1 MKTRLAGW
9 FNGWHLLLAVT
20 FLLSFFPLVW
30 MVSTSLKETGQI
42 FSDFLNPIPLPV
54 TMEHFIHVMV
64 STPMTRFIFNSFV
77 VATLATAF
85 QIVTS
90 IIAAYALTQF
100 EFKGRFALF
109 YIIVASMLI
118 PVLVTMLP
126 NYLLLS
132 NWGLLNTYWAII
144 LPQLANGM
152 GVFFL
157 RQSFRTIPKALLESA
172 QVEGANDW
180 QRMWLIVAPA
190 VRPMI
195 VSISIIFFINVW
207 NEYFWPLMVIN
218 DQRMFTIP
226 LALQLF
232 INAEGGTSWGPM
244 MAVATV
250 ASIPPVLAFLVV
262 QKHIIS
268 SFLSTGVK

>member
-1 MKTRLAGW
+1 MRISVNW
-9 FNGWHLLLAVT
+9 WHVLLFIGL
-20 FLLSFFPLVW
+20 FLSFYPLVW

-42 FSDFLNPIPLPV
+42 FSDFLNPIPMPL
-54 TMEHFIHVMV
+54 TFEHYVHAFV
-64 STPMTRFIFNSFV
+64 STPMQLFFFNSLV
-77 VATLATAF
+77 VAVTVTLF
-85 QIVTS
+85 QVFTS
-90 IIAAYALTQF
+90 ILAAFAITQYKF
-100 EFKGRFALF
+100 FGRELLF
-109 YIIVASMLI
+109 YLIVASMLI

-132 NWGLLNTYWAII
+132 NWKLLNTHSAII

-180 QRMWLIVAPA
+180 KRLWLIMVPS

-195 VSISIIFFINVW
+195 VAIGIIFMINVW

-218 DQRMFTIP
+218 DQKMFTIP

-232 INAEGGTSWGPM
+232 INNEGGTSWGPM
-244 MAVATV
+244 MAVATM
-250 ASIPPVLAFLVV
+250 ASIPPVIIFLTM
-262 QKHIIS
+262 QKQIIS
-268 SFLSTGVK
+268 SFLNAGIK

>member
-1 MKTRLAGW
+1 MKIKVNPW
-9 FNGWHLLLAVT
+9 QLLLLLSL
-20 FLLSFFPLVW
+20 LLSFFPLVW
-30 MVSTSLKETGQI
+30 MVSTALKQTDQI

-54 TMEHFIHVMV
+54 TLEHFIHAFN
-64 STPMTRFIFNSFV
+64 SSPLHRFFLNSFV
-77 VATLATAF
+77 VATSVTAF
-85 QIVTS
+85 QVLTS
-90 IIAAYALTQF
+90 IFAAYALTQF
-100 EFKGRFALF
+100 VFKGRQALF
-109 YIIVASMLI
+109 YVIVASMLI

-132 NWGLLNTYWAII
+132 KWGLLNTYFAVI
-144 LPQLANGM
+144 LPQLASGM
-152 GVFFL
+152 GIFFL

-172 QVEGANDW
+172 EVEGATDW
-180 QRMWLIVAPA
+180 QKMWLIVVPA

-195 VSISIIFFINVW
+195 VAIGIILFINVW

-218 DQRMFTIP
+218 KQNMFTIP

-232 INAEGGTSWGPM
+232 INSEGGTSWGPM
-244 MAVATV
+244 MAVATL
-250 ASIPPVLAFLVV
+250 ASIPPIVAFLLV

>member
-1 MKTRLAGW
+1 MKIKL
-9 FNGWHLLLAVT
+9 NLWHLPLLVT
-20 FLLSFFPLVW
+20 LVISFFPLVW
-30 MVSTSLKETGQI
+30 MVSTALKETDQI
-42 FSDFLNPIPLPV
+42 FTDFLNPIPLPL
-54 TMEHFIHVMV
+54 TFEHFHHAI
-64 STPMTRFIFNSFV
+64 STTPMFGFITNSFI
-77 VATLATAF
+77 VALTATIF
-85 QIVTS
+85 QLLTS
-90 IIAAYALTQF
+90 IVAAYALTQF
-100 EFKGRFALF
+100 RFWGREIAF
-109 YIIVASMLI
+109 YLIIASMFI

-132 NWGLLNTYWAII
+132 DWGLLNTYAAII

-157 RQSFRTIPKALLESA
+157 RQAFRTIPKALLESA
-172 QVEGANDW
+172 QVEGANEW
-180 QRMWLIVAPA
+180 QRMWLIVVPA

-195 VSISIIFFINVW
+195 VAIGIIFFINVW

-218 DQRMFTIP
+218 DEKMFTIP

-232 INAEGGTSWGPM
+232 INSEGGTAWGPM

-250 ASIPPVLAFLVV
+250 ASIPPILAFLTV

-268 SFLSTGVK
+268 SFLSSGVK

>member
-1 MKTRLAGW
+1 MGR
-9 FNGWHLLLAVT
+9 
-20 FLLSFFPLVW
+20 
-30 MVSTSLKETGQI
+30 E
-42 FSDFLNPIPLPV
+42 
-54 TMEHFIHVMV
+54 FI
-64 STPMTRFIFNSFV
+64 
-77 VATLATAF
+77 
-85 QIVTS
+85 
-90 IIAAYALTQF
+90 
-100 EFKGRFALF
+100 F

-132 NWGLLNTYWAII
+132 KWKLLNTYAAII
-144 LPQLANGM
+144 LPQLSTGM

-172 QVEGANDW
+172 QVEGANEW
-180 QRMWLIVAPA
+180 QRMWMIVVPA

-195 VSISIIFFINVW
+195 VAISIISFINVW

-218 DQRMFTIP
+218 DEKMFTIP

-232 INAEGGTSWGPM
+232 INSEGGTAWGPM
-244 MAVATV
+244 MAVATL
-250 ASIPPVLAFLVV
+250 ASIPPILAYFIV

>member
-1 MKTRLAGW
+1 MKIS
-9 FNGWHLLLAVT
+9 FNWWHLLLIVAL
-20 FLLSFFPLVW
+20 LLSFFPLIW

-42 FSDFLNPIPLPV
+42 FSDFLNPIPLPI
-54 TMEHFIHVMV
+54 TFEHFQHVMV
-64 STPMTRFIFNSFV
+64 SSPMSRFVFNSFI
-77 VATLATAF
+77 VAAAATIF
-85 QIVTS
+85 QVLTS
-90 IIAAYALTQF
+90 ILAAYALTQF
-100 EFKGRFALF
+100 EFRGRYALF

-132 NWGLLNTYWAII
+132 RWGLLNSYAAII

-172 QVEGANDW
+172 QVEGASDW
-180 QRMWLIVAPA
+180 QRMWLIVVPA

-195 VSISIIFFINVW
+195 VAIGIIFFINVW

-218 DQRMFTIP
+218 DENMFTIP

-232 INAEGGTSWGPM
+232 INSEGGTSWGPM
-244 MAVATV
+244 MAVATL
-250 ASIPPVLAFLVV
+250 ASIPPVLAFLLV

-268 SFLSTGVK
+268 SFLSAGVK

>member
-1 MKTRLAGW
+1 MKINI
-9 FNGWHLLLAVT
+9 NGWHLLLVISL
-20 FLLSFFPLVW
+20 LLSFFPLVW

-54 TMEHFIHVMV
+54 TFEHFIHAIVT
-64 STPMTRFIFNSFV
+64 TPMSRFFFNSFFVAV
-77 VATLATAF
+77 VVTLF
-85 QIVTS
+85 QLFTS
-90 IIAAYALTQF
+90 ILAAYALTQF
-100 EFKGRFALF
+100 RFWGRQSLF

-132 NWGLLNTYWAII
+132 KWGLLNSYAAII

-172 QVEGANDW
+172 QVEGASDW
-180 QRMWLIVAPA
+180 QRLWLIVVPA

-195 VSISIIFFINVW
+195 VAIGIIFFINVW
-207 NEYFWPLMVIN
+207 NEYFWPLMIIN
-218 DQRMFTIP
+218 DEKMFTIP

-232 INAEGGTSWGPM
+232 INSEGGTSWGPM
-244 MAVATV
+244 MAVATL
-250 ASIPPVLAFLVV
+250 ASIPPVLAYLVV

>member
-1 MKTRLAGW
+1 MRIRL
-9 FNGWHLLLAVT
+9 NVWHLLLFVT
-20 FLLSFFPLVW
+20 LALSFFPLVW
-30 MVSTSLKETGQI
+30 MLSTSLKETGQI
-42 FSDFLNPIPLPV
+42 FTDFLNPIPMPL
-54 TMEHFIHVMV
+54 TFEHFHHVIA
-64 STPMTRFIFNSFV
+64 STLMFRFITNSFV
-77 VATLATAF
+77 VAIVATLF
-85 QIVTS
+85 QVLTS
-90 IIAAYALTQF
+90 VLAAYALTQF
-100 EFKGRFALF
+100 KFRGREFAF
-109 YIIVASMLI
+109 YLIIASMLI

-132 NWGLLNTYWAII
+132 NWGLLNSYAAII

-172 QVEGANDW
+172 QVEGANEW
-180 QRMWLIVAPA
+180 QRMWLIVVPA

-195 VSISIIFFINVW
+195 VAIGIIFFINVW

-218 DQRMFTIP
+218 DEKMFTIP

-232 INAEGGTSWGPM
+232 INSEGGTSWGPM

-250 ASIPPVLAFLVV
+250 ASIPPVLAYFMV

>member
-1 MKTRLAGW
+1 MKIKFTL
-9 FNGWHLLLAVT
+9 WHALLAAV

-30 MVSTSLKETGQI
+30 MISTSLKETGQI
-42 FSDFLNPIPLPV
+42 FSDFLNPLPV
-54 TMEHFIHVMV
+54 PVTLEHFTHVMI
-64 STPMTRFIFNSFV
+64 SSPMTRFFLNSFI
-77 VATLATAF
+77 VAALATIF
-85 QIVTS
+85 QILTS
-90 IIAAYALTQF
+90 ITAAYALTQF

-109 YIIVASMLI
+109 YIIIASMLI

-132 NWGLLNTYWAII
+132 KWNMLDSYAAII

-172 QVEGANDW
+172 QVEGATDW
-180 QRMWLIVAPA
+180 KCMWLIVVPA

-195 VSISIIFFINVW
+195 VAIGIIFFINVW

-218 DQRMFTIP
+218 DETMYTIP

-232 INAEGGTSWGPM
+232 INSEGGTSWGPM
-244 MAVATV
+244 MAVATL
-250 ASIPPVLAFLVV
+250 ASIPPLAAFLLV

>member
-1 MKTRLAGW
+1 MRIKI
-9 FNGWHLLLAVT
+9 NGWHLLLVAALV
-20 FLLSFFPLVW
+20 LSFFPLIW
-30 MVSTSLKETGQI
+30 MISTSLKQTDQI
-42 FSDFLNPIPLPV
+42 FSSFLNPIPMPV
-54 TMEHFIHVMV
+54 TLEHYAHVME
-64 STPMTRFIFNSFV
+64 SAPMLRYFFNSFFVAAV
-77 VATLATAF
+77 VTLF
-85 QIVTS
+85 QVLTS
-90 IIAAYALTQF
+90 ILAAYALTQF
-100 EFKGRFALF
+100 KFWGRNVLF
-109 YIIVASMLI
+109 YVIIASMLI

-126 NYLLLS
+126 NYIMLS
-132 NWGLLNTYWAII
+132 KWGLLNSYSAII

-172 QVEGANDW
+172 EVEGANDW
-180 QRMWLIVAPA
+180 KRLWLIVVPA

-195 VSISIIFFINVW
+195 VAIGIIFFINVW
-207 NEYFWPLMVIN
+207 NEYFWPLIVIN
-218 DQRMFTIP
+218 DESMYTIP

-244 MAVATV
+244 MAVATL
-250 ASIPPVLAFLVV
+250 ASIPPLVAFFVV